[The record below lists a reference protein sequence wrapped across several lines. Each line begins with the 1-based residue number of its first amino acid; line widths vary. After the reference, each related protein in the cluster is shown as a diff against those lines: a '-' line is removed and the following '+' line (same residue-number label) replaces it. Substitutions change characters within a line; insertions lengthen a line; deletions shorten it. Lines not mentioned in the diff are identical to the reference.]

1 MNRSGAIAAAVLATG
16 LMAACSHME
25 ATPQLKEAQ
34 AAYDRAAQG
43 PAGRYNPTQ
52 LADAKR
58 SLDEATASLESG
70 DRNLVEDKTS
80 LASSKIALA
89 ESGGRTAQAAVER
102 DATIKELELAR
113 ERQARAAAEAQLAD
127 SRKQVEQYARVQ
139 DMARG
144 TVITLSGGVLF
155 KTGKAE
161 LQPEAQDQLSK
172 VAAYLK
178 GSQRPVTIEG
188 YTDSHG
194 SAKKNQA
201 LSEQRAQ
208 AVSDFLTSQG
218 VPADRVQ
225 VVGKGEASPVA
236 SNATASGR
244 AQNRRVEIVLQQ
256 APATAGSAPPATE
269 TGRGGSEP
277 STTTPAPTGQP
288 EAPATPPAPPH

>member
-1 MNRSGAIAAAVLATG
+1 MNRSSSLVAAALLV
-16 LMAACSHME
+16 AACGHME
-25 ATPQLKEAQ
+25 ATPQLKQTQ
-34 AAYDRAAQG
+34 AAYEKAAQG
-43 PAGRYNPTQ
+43 PAAQYGPSE
-52 LADAKR
+52 LADAKKA
-58 SLDEATASLESG
+58 LDQANTSLETG
-70 DRNLVEDKTS
+70 DRNLVDDKTA
-80 LASSKIALA
+80 LAASKIALA
-89 ESGGRTAQAAVER
+89 ESAGRTGQAAAQR
-102 DATIKELELAR
+102 DATMKELELAK
-113 ERQARAAAEAQLAD
+113 ERQARASAESQLAQ

-144 TVITLSGGVLF
+144 NVITMSGGVLF
-155 KTGKAE
+155 KTGKAD
-161 LQPEAQDQLSK
+161 LLPEAQDQLTK

-178 GSQRPVTIEG
+178 NSERPVTIEG

-225 VVGKGEASPVA
+225 VVGKGESSPVA

-256 APATAGSAPPATE
+256 APATAGSPPPATQS
-269 TGRGGSEP
+269 GQGGSEP
-277 STTTPAPTGQP
+277 STGAPPPTGQP
-288 EAPATPPAPPH
+288 EAPASPPAPPR